1 MIKKDNIKFFSENKK
16 IYDMILDK
24 KNYLENFT
32 LEYFKLDDFL
42 KINFK
47 HKDIHILFVPLN
59 FLVKNCNIFTNT
71 LQKNLNINIII
82 CTTKKLGNIFTPYS
96 KNIFFYPLSFSEF
109 QKQINFVKLSN
120 NIIFRNLELNRQI
133 NTLINLK
140 NNQSSKLTLIETN
153 IFYILLNSSSPV
165 SKEEIN
171 KIALGYNKDINSHSL
186 DSHIYRLR
194 KKLRSISSEIQ
205 IISKKTGCY
214 QVE

>member
-1 MIKKDNIKFFSENKK
+1 MKITFKSSKK
-16 IYDMILDK
+16 LLL
-24 KNYLENFT
+24 LERNLIT
-32 LEYFKLDDFL
+32 TSDD
-42 KINFK
+42 
-47 HKDIHILFVPLN
+47 PLN
-59 FLVKNCNIFTNT
+59 I
-71 LQKNLNINIII
+71 
-82 CTTKKLGNIFTPYS
+82 S

-109 QKQINFVKLSN
+109 QKQINFVKFSN